1 MSETEHVWRAVARV
15 DEVLADVVLEVAVGN
30 TPVIL
35 VQIDGEVVAYQGT
48 CPHQF
53 ARLVHGVVADG
64 WLRCPQHR
72 AKFRLA
78 DGTCGPGWDLPA
90 LRRHNVRIDNG
101 TVHLQHP
108 LR

>member
-1 MSETEHVWRAVARV
+1 MSEPEHVWRAVARV
-15 DEVLADVVLEVAVGN
+15 DEVITDVVLEVAVGN

-35 VQIDGEVVAYQGT
+35 VHFDGEVVAYQGI

-53 ARLVHGVVADG
+53 ARLGRGTIAEG
-64 WLRCPQHR
+64 WLHCPQHR

-90 LRRHNVRIDNG
+90 LRRHDVWIDDG
-101 TVHLQHP
+101 TVHLQDP
-108 LR
+108 LG